1 MSDTIILH
9 MSDLH
14 FSSNEEKKREKDV
27 IMNFLVDALKDL
39 EEEWRPNVICVSG
52 DIVDRYDVAAYSI
65 AGEWFRKLAEILNIP
80 MDNFILTPGN
90 HDCSR
95 DIKKYPRL
103 DSNDD
108 GLVDEVLNCDIPAY
122 LSGRFE
128 AYEKFCE
135 DLKITPYTWQNG
147 DNYLVGYRVIN
158 DVIYL
163 GCNTEW
169 FAYSDETKLRLGKK
183 IVEEL
188 QQASD
193 ALGDFKKVAIMHHG
207 GEVGFHENEVQY
219 HNDICPA
226 LHYLWRICDMTLYG
240 HSHEQVGGEPNKMEN
255 HCFTIRAGAT
265 SINREYPNNINII
278 KIVENAI
285 ELKHISY
292 DQQRVEQLWKVS
304 DDFLTY
310 TWETVKD
317 DKDISGTVS
326 CDMDLLRQKERLY
339 AREILNG
346 KLRQVKTGAKLPE
359 TILRDVVIDS
369 DQKRH
374 EQERGKENSEKNRE
388 VRLLDVVLAERRVV
402 ICGELGAGK
411 STILSQA
418 VLEMLD
424 NNTTSLP
431 ILISAK
437 ELAEENDGKTG
448 SVLQQ
453 ICNFMQQQLLV
464 TVSSVG
470 EMLDCVD
477 QCYLFVDGLDE
488 VDKRQ
493 QEPLMRVLEQISLME
508 NRISIIL
515 STRSTETIE
524 YHRDNWTQCSLGR
537 LHQQEILR
545 ILENEAKTEEDGEG
559 ATTRAKQYF
568 KKINNNPMV
577 QLVATTPLAV
587 RLLYY
592 IMRKNIEIDEYTI
605 GDLLN
610 TLLEERI
617 SYWDAKN
624 TSEVT
629 GEEFERNFPTVD
641 AKKNYIG
648 YLAYCAEKEKIT
660 RKKLEL
666 MLEQGMQIQ
675 NDLGLVAGQTISKLQ
690 RNGMTTEVDGGIV
703 FTYRPLAQI
712 AMGIY
717 MADKIIKGELQANN
731 CSPELWR
738 EISFAA
744 GELRRADLV
753 GKYRGWLETY
763 IDNLKK
769 EAAGLIKAC
778 YICYEAKDTVL
789 ARKMIENFKEKDIR
803 PLWYYEPE
811 KNVSVSI
818 VAQVIAL
825 AGEYGVD
832 WFIDSYLTL
841 TYPVINAGSAFFR
854 ALLVV
859 LPPLIK
865 DALTSTQKDKLKKCI
880 EPLEYICPIAYSS
893 LPEILCFLMPDRY
906 PIERRL
912 QLIARISFYDEYQEW
927 AQKEYEALS
936 KEHKE
941 LCQKVLKN
949 EKTFGAAVLWMKVFD
964 DAPDINLTAR
974 IIEHGDEELIE
985 MCRHRLGEE
994 TYIRYLRWL
1003 VAESSYSIAAASA
1016 LQLCNYGQDKLP
1028 EVRVALVGGMTNAGK
1043 NNRYE
1048 KKIMELIAAD
1058 GGLNK
1063 QWIRILFAGEHHV
1076 YGASEGSW
1084 RIFLRFLLK
1093 AKEDFTQDFIG
1104 NLKYM
1109 GPFLLARCEETRL
1122 LLQRLLIMQE
1132 YKNALIAAMNSL
1144 DPEIRC
1150 AASKIG
1156 LIACQDLEGECL
1168 LAVVSEC
1175 AGEKTDNFEW
1185 QDYVAEKKYR
1195 EESIKKLSEKMP
1207 VMFPRMKVLADRII
1221 KNNMVQEIEEPV
1233 QMTKKEQIDKEIEG
1247 VAEYGVQYLRRYLNI
1262 LNHEV
1267 DYRDYLQMREKYK
1280 NKPNA
1285 EVLYC
1290 FHYENQHY
1298 VVDWYEFLW
1307 YLFIGRNTLF
1317 HEADV
1322 IMLEVIAYG
1331 KSNADAAKAIVDAVK
1346 RICEDER
1353 LEKERWIS
1361 NYHWLLL
1368 LRYTFEGIEDAT
1380 IKEAFIRKEEY
1391 MGEAGLALLAIYS
1404 GDLQELNIKKKK
1416 GKTLGAVTQNDCQNQ
1431 LLELA
1436 KESERISKQLD
1447 EAMQTFV
1454 QENGNINKEYIDQ
1467 LIELGENGALI
1478 AGALCF
1484 CYGEPVRAESGIV
1497 AHQTYFFRSKIDS
1510 EIFRKLLRLT
1520 RTVFESQLDEKS
1532 KLEEYKRYLEESE
1545 AHLEEVRLDKCF
1557 YISEYL
1563 YYMKDKITDDKI
1575 FKYLDIVMKEMHYS
1589 KYDIS
1594 IWDMLVEYMNSNEGI
1609 EQAEIAEVLEM
1620 GIHRIIGACEEDRSF
1635 WYNEAYGQIAI
1646 SCMYWKAKKE
1656 YSNLAQPIFERGI
1669 VQLIRAKYDKNL
1681 WDEENEPVKFQKIK
1695 KYLNMVPKP
1704 IMCQAIEGMK
1714 NSWLEEAI
1722 ILGGLI
1728 GILNKSN
1735 I

>member
-27 IMNFLVDALKDL
+27 IMNSLVDALKDL
-39 EEEWRPNVICVSG
+39 EEEWKPNIICVSG

-65 AGEWFRKLAEILNIP
+65 AGEWFRKLAEILNIS

-147 DNYLVGYRVIN
+147 DNYLVGYRVMN

-169 FAYSDETKLRLGKK
+169 FAYSDESKLRLGKM
-183 IVEEL
+183 IVAEL
-188 QQASD
+188 QRASD
-193 ALGDFKKVAIMHHG
+193 ELGDFKKVAIMHHG

-219 HNDICPA
+219 HNGVCPA

-304 DDFLTY
+304 DDFSTY
-310 TWETVKD
+310 TWENVKD
-317 DKDISGTVS
+317 DKNISGPMS

-339 AREILNG
+339 AREVLNG

-437 ELAEENDGKTG
+437 ELAEGNDGKTS

-453 ICNFMQQQLLV
+453 VCNFMQQQLLV

-477 QCYLFVDGLDE
+477 QCYLFVDGLDG

-568 KKINNNPMV
+568 NKINNNPMV

-624 TSEVT
+624 ISEVT

-666 MLEQGMQIQ
+666 MLEQGMHIK

-717 MADKIIKGELQANN
+717 MADEIIKGELQANN

-789 ARKMIENFKEKDIR
+789 AKKMIENFKEKDIR

-865 DALTSTQKDKLKKCI
+865 DALTSTQKEKLKKYI

-906 PIERRL
+906 PIEKRL

-964 DAPDINLTAR
+964 DAPDINLTAK

-1048 KKIMELIAAD
+1048 KKIMELIVAD

-1063 QWIRILFAGEHHV
+1063 QWIRILFAGEPHV

-1093 AKEDFTQDFIG
+1093 AKDDFTQDFIG

-1195 EESIKKLSEKMP
+1195 EESIKKLSGKMP
-1207 VMFPRMKVLADRII
+1207 VMFPRMKALADRII

-1247 VAEYGVQYLRRYLNI
+1247 VAEYGIQYLRRYLNI

-1267 DYRDYLQMREKYK
+1267 DYKDYLQMREKYK

-1298 VVDWYEFLW
+1298 VVDWYRFLW

-1322 IMLEVIAYG
+1322 IMLEVITYG
-1331 KSNADAAKAIVDAVK
+1331 KSNADAAKAIVNAVK
-1346 RICEDER
+1346 GICEDER

-1380 IKEAFIRKEEY
+1380 IKDAFIRKEEY
-1391 MGEAGLALLAIYS
+1391 IGEASLALLAIYS

-1416 GKTLGAVTQNDCQNQ
+1416 GKTVETVTLHDCQNQ

-1454 QENGNINKEYIDQ
+1454 QENSSINKEYIDQ
-1467 LIELGENGALI
+1467 LIGLGENGALV

-1484 CYGEPVRAESGIV
+1484 CYGESVRPESGIV
-1497 AHQTYFFRSKIDS
+1497 AHQIYFFKSKIDS

-1520 RTVFESQLDEKS
+1520 RTVFDAQLGEKS

-1545 AHLEEVRLDKCF
+1545 AHLDEVRLDKCF
-1557 YISEYL
+1557 YMSEYL

-1575 FKYLDIVMKEMHYS
+1575 LKYLDIVMKEMHYS
-1589 KYDIS
+1589 KYAIS
-1594 IWDMLVEYMNSNEGI
+1594 IWDMLAECMNSNEI
-1609 EQAEIAEVLEM
+1609 DQAKMAEVLEM

-1656 YSNLAQPIFERGI
+1656 YSNLAQPVFERGI

-1695 KYLNMVPKP
+1695 KYLNMVTKP

-1714 NSWLEEAI
+1714 NSWLEEAR
-1722 ILGGLI
+1722 ILGELI

>member
-1 MSDTIILH
+1 M
-9 MSDLH
+9 
-14 FSSNEEKKREKDV
+14 
-27 IMNFLVDALKDL
+27 
-39 EEEWRPNVICVSG
+39 
-52 DIVDRYDVAAYSI
+52 AAYPI
-65 AGEWFRKLAEILNIP
+65 AGEWFGKLAEILNIS
-80 MDNFILTPGN
+80 MNNFILTPGN

-95 DIKKYPRL
+95 DIKKYPKL

-108 GLVDEVLNCDIPAY
+108 RLIDEVLDCEIPAY

-135 DLKITPYTWQNG
+135 DLKIPPYTWKNG

-158 DVIYL
+158 DVVYL

-183 IVEEL
+183 IVAEL
-188 QQASD
+188 QRASNE
-193 ALGDFKKVAIMHHG
+193 LGDFKKVAIMHHG

-219 HNDICPA
+219 HHDICPA

-304 DDFLTY
+304 DDFSTY
-310 TWETVKD
+310 TWENVKD
-317 DKDISGTVS
+317 DKDISEPVS

-346 KLRQVKTGAKLPE
+346 KLRQVKTGANLPE

-374 EQERGKENSEKNRE
+374 EQERDKENSEKNRE

-568 KKINNNPMV
+568 NKINNNPMV

-666 MLEQGMQIQ
+666 MLEQGMHIQ
-675 NDLGLVAGQTISKLQ
+675 NDLGLVAEQTISKLQ

-717 MADKIIKGELQANN
+717 MADKIIKGELQVNS

-936 KEHKE
+936 KEHKK

-1122 LLQRLLIMQE
+1122 LLQCLLIMQE

-1267 DYRDYLQMREKYK
+1267 DYRDYLQMREKCK

-1285 EVLYC
+1285 EILYC

-1298 VVDWYEFLW
+1298 VVDWYRFLW
-1307 YLFIGRNTLF
+1307 YLFISHNTLF

-1380 IKEAFIRKEEY
+1380 IKDAFIRKEEY
-1391 MGEAGLALLAIYS
+1391 MGEASLSLLAIYS

-1497 AHQTYFFRSKIDS
+1497 AHQIYFFKSKIES
-1510 EIFRKLLRLT
+1510 KTFLKLLRLT
-1520 RTVFESQLDEKS
+1520 RTVFDAQLGEKS

-1545 AHLEEVRLDKCF
+1545 AHLDEVRLDKCF

-1575 FKYLDIVMKEMHYS
+1575 FKYLDIIMKEMHYS
-1589 KYDIS
+1589 KYAIS
-1594 IWDMLVEYMNSNEGI
+1594 IWDMLAECMNSNEI
-1609 EQAEIAEVLEM
+1609 DQAKMAEVLEM
-1620 GIHRIIGACEEDRSF
+1620 GIHRIIGACEEDRLF

-1656 YSNLAQPIFERGI
+1656 YSNLAQPVFERGI

-1714 NSWLEEAI
+1714 NSWLEEAR

>member
-27 IMNFLVDALKDL
+27 IMNSLVDALKDL

-219 HNDICPA
+219 HNNICPA

-240 HSHEQVGGEPNKMEN
+240 HSHEQVGGQPNKMEN
-255 HCFTIRAGAT
+255 HCFTIRAGAA

-292 DQQRVEQLWKVS
+292 DQQRIEQLWKVS
-304 DDFLTY
+304 DDFSTY
-310 TWETVKD
+310 TWENVKD
-317 DKDISGTVS
+317 DKNISRPMS

-346 KLRQVKTGAKLPE
+346 KLRQVKTGANLPE

-369 DQKRH
+369 DQKKH

-424 NNTTSLP
+424 TNTTSLP

-437 ELAEENDGKTG
+437 ELAEGNDGKTG

-568 KKINNNPMV
+568 NKINNNPMV

-666 MLEQGMQIQ
+666 MLKQGMHIQ
-675 NDLGLVAGQTISKLQ
+675 NDLGLVAEQTISKLQ

-717 MADKIIKGELQANN
+717 MADKIIKGELQVNS

-811 KNVSVSI
+811 RNVSVSI

-832 WFIDSYLTL
+832 WFIDSYLTF

-854 ALLVV
+854 ALLVI

-865 DALTSTQKDKLKKCI
+865 DILTNAQKEKLKKCI

-941 LCQKVLKN
+941 LCQKVIKN

-1003 VAESSYSIAAASA
+1003 VADSGYSIAAASA

-1028 EVRVALVGGMTNAGK
+1028 EVRVALVGGMISAAK

-1048 KKIMELIAAD
+1048 KKIMELILAD

-1063 QWIRILFAGEHHV
+1063 QWIRILFVGEHHV

-1093 AKEDFTQDFIG
+1093 AKDDFTQDFIG

-1207 VMFPRMKVLADRII
+1207 VMFPRMKALADRII

-1247 VAEYGVQYLRRYLNI
+1247 VAEYGIQYLRRYLNI

-1267 DYRDYLQMREKYK
+1267 DYKDYLQMREKYK

-1285 EVLYC
+1285 EILYC

-1298 VVDWYEFLW
+1298 AVDWYRFLW
-1307 YLFIGRNTLF
+1307 YLFIGHNTLF

-1322 IMLEVIAYG
+1322 IMLDVIAYG
-1331 KSNADAAKAIVDAVK
+1331 KSNADAAKTIVDAVK

-1380 IKEAFIRKEEY
+1380 IKEAFIRKGEY
-1391 MGEAGLALLAIYS
+1391 IGEASLALLAIYS

-1416 GKTLGAVTQNDCQNQ
+1416 GKTVETVTLHDCQNH

-1436 KESERISKQLD
+1436 KESERIPKQLD
-1447 EAMQTFV
+1447 KTMQDFV
-1454 QENGNINKEYIDQ
+1454 QENSSINKEYIDQ
-1467 LIELGENGALI
+1467 LIELGENGALV

-1484 CYGEPVRAESGIV
+1484 CYGESVRPESGIV
-1497 AHQTYFFRSKIDS
+1497 AHQIYFFKSKIES
-1510 EIFRKLLRLT
+1510 KTFLKLLRLT
-1520 RTVFESQLDEKS
+1520 RTVFDAQLGEKS

-1545 AHLEEVRLDKCF
+1545 AHLDEVRLDKCF

-1563 YYMKDKITDDKI
+1563 YYMKDKIADDKI
-1575 FKYLDIVMKEMHYS
+1575 FKYLDIIMKEMHYS
-1589 KYDIS
+1589 KYAIS
-1594 IWDMLVEYMNSNEGI
+1594 IWDMLAECMNSNEI
-1609 EQAEIAEVLEM
+1609 DQAKMVEVLEM

-1656 YSNLAQPIFERGI
+1656 YSNLAQPVFERGI
-1669 VQLIRAKYDKNL
+1669 VQLICAKYDKNL

-1704 IMCQAIEGMK
+1704 IICQAIEGMK
-1714 NSWLEEAI
+1714 NSWLEEAR
-1722 ILGGLI
+1722 ILGELI

>member
-1 MSDTIILH
+1 MPDTIILH

-27 IMNFLVDALKDL
+27 IMNSLVDALKNL
-39 EEEWRPNVICVSG
+39 EEEWRPNIICVSG
-52 DIVDRYDVAAYSI
+52 DIVDRYDVAAYPI
-65 AGEWFRKLAEILNIP
+65 AGEWFGKLAEILNIS
-80 MDNFILTPGN
+80 MNNFILTPGN

-95 DIKKYPRL
+95 DIKKYPKL

-108 GLVDEVLNCDIPAY
+108 RLIDEVLDCEIPAY

-135 DLKITPYTWQNG
+135 DLKIPPYTWKNG

-158 DVIYL
+158 DVVYL

-183 IVEEL
+183 IVAEL
-188 QQASD
+188 QRASNE
-193 ALGDFKKVAIMHHG
+193 LGDFKKVAIMHHG

-219 HNDICPA
+219 HHDICPA

-304 DDFLTY
+304 DDFSTY
-310 TWETVKD
+310 TWENVKD
-317 DKDISGTVS
+317 DKDISEPVS

-346 KLRQVKTGAKLPE
+346 KLRQVKTGANLPE

-374 EQERGKENSEKNRE
+374 EQERDKENSEKNRE

-568 KKINNNPMV
+568 NKINNNPMV

-666 MLEQGMQIQ
+666 MLEQGMHIQ
-675 NDLGLVAGQTISKLQ
+675 NDLGLVAEQTISKLQ

-717 MADKIIKGELQANN
+717 MADKIIKGELQVNS

-936 KEHKE
+936 KEHKK

-1122 LLQRLLIMQE
+1122 LLQCLLIMQE

-1195 EESIKKLSEKMP
+1195 EESIKK
-1207 VMFPRMKVLADRII
+1207 
-1221 KNNMVQEIEEPV
+1221 
-1233 QMTKKEQIDKEIEG
+1233 
-1247 VAEYGVQYLRRYLNI
+1247 
-1262 LNHEV
+1262 
-1267 DYRDYLQMREKYK
+1267 
-1280 NKPNA
+1280 
-1285 EVLYC
+1285 
-1290 FHYENQHY
+1290 
-1298 VVDWYEFLW
+1298 
-1307 YLFIGRNTLF
+1307 
-1317 HEADV
+1317 
-1322 IMLEVIAYG
+1322 
-1331 KSNADAAKAIVDAVK
+1331 
-1346 RICEDER
+1346 
-1353 LEKERWIS
+1353 
-1361 NYHWLLL
+1361 
-1368 LRYTFEGIEDAT
+1368 
-1380 IKEAFIRKEEY
+1380 
-1391 MGEAGLALLAIYS
+1391 
-1404 GDLQELNIKKKK
+1404 
-1416 GKTLGAVTQNDCQNQ
+1416 
-1431 LLELA
+1431 
-1436 KESERISKQLD
+1436 
-1447 EAMQTFV
+1447 
-1454 QENGNINKEYIDQ
+1454 
-1467 LIELGENGALI
+1467 
-1478 AGALCF
+1478 
-1484 CYGEPVRAESGIV
+1484 
-1497 AHQTYFFRSKIDS
+1497 
-1510 EIFRKLLRLT
+1510 
-1520 RTVFESQLDEKS
+1520 TV
-1532 KLEEYKRYLEESE
+1532 
-1545 AHLEEVRLDKCF
+1545 
-1557 YISEYL
+1557 
-1563 YYMKDKITDDKI
+1563 
-1575 FKYLDIVMKEMHYS
+1575 
-1589 KYDIS
+1589 
-1594 IWDMLVEYMNSNEGI
+1594 
-1609 EQAEIAEVLEM
+1609 
-1620 GIHRIIGACEEDRSF
+1620 
-1635 WYNEAYGQIAI
+1635 
-1646 SCMYWKAKKE
+1646 
-1656 YSNLAQPIFERGI
+1656 
-1669 VQLIRAKYDKNL
+1669 
-1681 WDEENEPVKFQKIK
+1681 
-1695 KYLNMVPKP
+1695 
-1704 IMCQAIEGMK
+1704 
-1714 NSWLEEAI
+1714 
-1722 ILGGLI
+1722 
-1728 GILNKSN
+1728 
-1735 I
+1735 

>member
-1 MSDTIILH
+1 MPDTIILH

-27 IMNFLVDALKDL
+27 IMNSLVDALKNL
-39 EEEWRPNVICVSG
+39 EEEWRPNIICVSG
-52 DIVDRYDVAAYSI
+52 DIVDRYDVAAYPI
-65 AGEWFRKLAEILNIP
+65 AGEWFGKLAEILNIS
-80 MDNFILTPGN
+80 MNNFILTPGN

-95 DIKKYPRL
+95 DIKKYPKL

-108 GLVDEVLNCDIPAY
+108 RLIDEVLDCEIPAY

-135 DLKITPYTWQNG
+135 DLKIPPYTWKNG

-158 DVIYL
+158 DVVYL

-183 IVEEL
+183 IVAEL
-188 QQASD
+188 QRASNE
-193 ALGDFKKVAIMHHG
+193 LGDFKKVAIMHHG

-219 HNDICPA
+219 HHDICPA

-304 DDFLTY
+304 DDFSTY
-310 TWETVKD
+310 TWENVKD
-317 DKDISGTVS
+317 DKDISEPVS

-346 KLRQVKTGAKLPE
+346 KLRQVKTGANLPE

-374 EQERGKENSEKNRE
+374 EQERDKENSEKNRE

-568 KKINNNPMV
+568 NKINNNPMV

-666 MLEQGMQIQ
+666 MLEQGMHIQ
-675 NDLGLVAGQTISKLQ
+675 NDLGLVAEQTISKLQ

-717 MADKIIKGELQANN
+717 MADKIIKGELQVNS

-832 WFIDSYLTL
+832 GFIDSYLTL

-936 KEHKE
+936 KEHKK

-1122 LLQRLLIMQE
+1122 LLQCLLIMQE

-1267 DYRDYLQMREKYK
+1267 DYRDYLQMREKCK

-1285 EVLYC
+1285 EILYC

-1298 VVDWYEFLW
+1298 VVDWYRFLW
-1307 YLFIGRNTLF
+1307 YLFISHNTLF

-1380 IKEAFIRKEEY
+1380 IKDAFIRKEEY
-1391 MGEAGLALLAIYS
+1391 MGEASLSLLAIYS

-1497 AHQTYFFRSKIDS
+1497 AHQIYFFKSKIES
-1510 EIFRKLLRLT
+1510 KTFLKLLRLT
-1520 RTVFESQLDEKS
+1520 RTVFDAQLGEKS

-1545 AHLEEVRLDKCF
+1545 AHLDEVRLDKCF

-1575 FKYLDIVMKEMHYS
+1575 FKYLDIIMKEMHYS
-1589 KYDIS
+1589 KYAIS
-1594 IWDMLVEYMNSNEGI
+1594 IWDMLAECMNSNEI
-1609 EQAEIAEVLEM
+1609 DQAKMAEVLEM

-1656 YSNLAQPIFERGI
+1656 YSNLAQPVFERGI

-1714 NSWLEEAI
+1714 NSWLEEAR

>member
-1 MSDTIILH
+1 MPDTIILH

-27 IMNFLVDALKDL
+27 IMNSLVDALKNL
-39 EEEWRPNVICVSG
+39 EEEWRPNIICVSG
-52 DIVDRYDVAAYSI
+52 DIVDRYDVAAYPI
-65 AGEWFRKLAEILNIP
+65 AGEWFGKLAEILNIS
-80 MDNFILTPGN
+80 MNNFILTPGN

-95 DIKKYPRL
+95 DIKKYPKL

-108 GLVDEVLNCDIPAY
+108 RLIDEVLDCEIPAY

-135 DLKITPYTWQNG
+135 DLKIPPYTWKNG

-158 DVIYL
+158 DVVYL

-183 IVEEL
+183 IVAEL
-188 QQASD
+188 QRASNE
-193 ALGDFKKVAIMHHG
+193 LGDFKKVAIMHHG

-219 HNDICPA
+219 HHDICPA

-304 DDFLTY
+304 DDFSTY
-310 TWETVKD
+310 TWENVKD
-317 DKDISGTVS
+317 DKDISEPVS

-346 KLRQVKTGAKLPE
+346 KLRQVKTGANLPE

-374 EQERGKENSEKNRE
+374 EQERDKENSEKNRE

-568 KKINNNPMV
+568 NKINNNPMV

-629 GEEFERNFPTVD
+629 GGEFERNFPTVD

-666 MLEQGMQIQ
+666 MLEQGMHIQ
-675 NDLGLVAGQTISKLQ
+675 NDLGLVAEQTISKLQ

-717 MADKIIKGELQANN
+717 MADKIIKGELQVNS

-936 KEHKE
+936 KEHKK

-1122 LLQRLLIMQE
+1122 LLQCLLIMQE

-1267 DYRDYLQMREKYK
+1267 DYRDYLQMREKCK

-1285 EVLYC
+1285 EILYC

-1298 VVDWYEFLW
+1298 VVDWYRFLW
-1307 YLFIGRNTLF
+1307 YLFISHNTLF

-1380 IKEAFIRKEEY
+1380 IKDAFIRKEEY
-1391 MGEAGLALLAIYS
+1391 MGEASLSLLAIYS

-1497 AHQTYFFRSKIDS
+1497 AHQIYFFKSKIES
-1510 EIFRKLLRLT
+1510 KTFLKLLRLT
-1520 RTVFESQLDEKS
+1520 RTVFDAQLGEKS

-1545 AHLEEVRLDKCF
+1545 AHLDEVRLDKCF

-1575 FKYLDIVMKEMHYS
+1575 FKYLDIIMKEMHYS
-1589 KYDIS
+1589 KYAIS
-1594 IWDMLVEYMNSNEGI
+1594 IWDMLAECMNSNEI
-1609 EQAEIAEVLEM
+1609 DQAKMAEVLEM
-1620 GIHRIIGACEEDRSF
+1620 GIHRIIGACEEDRLF
-1635 WYNEAYGQIAI
+1635 WY
-1646 SCMYWKAKKE
+1646 CK
-1656 YSNLAQPIFERGI
+1656 
-1669 VQLIRAKYDKNL
+1669 
-1681 WDEENEPVKFQKIK
+1681 
-1695 KYLNMVPKP
+1695 
-1704 IMCQAIEGMK
+1704 CQ
-1714 NSWLEEAI
+1714 
-1722 ILGGLI
+1722 
-1728 GILNKSN
+1728 
-1735 I
+1735 

>member
-1 MSDTIILH
+1 MPDTIILH

-27 IMNFLVDALKDL
+27 IMNSLVDALKNL
-39 EEEWRPNVICVSG
+39 EEEWRPNIICVSG
-52 DIVDRYDVAAYSI
+52 DIVDRYDVAAYPI
-65 AGEWFRKLAEILNIP
+65 AGEWFGKLAEILNIS
-80 MDNFILTPGN
+80 MNNFILTPGN

-95 DIKKYPRL
+95 DIKKYPKL

-108 GLVDEVLNCDIPAY
+108 RLIDEVLDCEIPAY

-135 DLKITPYTWQNG
+135 DLKIPPYTWKNG

-158 DVIYL
+158 DVVYL

-183 IVEEL
+183 IVAEL
-188 QQASD
+188 QRASNE
-193 ALGDFKKVAIMHHG
+193 LGDFKKVAIMHHG

-219 HNDICPA
+219 HHDICPA

-304 DDFLTY
+304 DDFSTY
-310 TWETVKD
+310 TWENVKD
-317 DKDISGTVS
+317 DKDISEPVS

-346 KLRQVKTGAKLPE
+346 KLRQVKTGANLPE

-374 EQERGKENSEKNRE
+374 EQERDKENSEKNRE

-568 KKINNNPMV
+568 NKINNNPMV

-666 MLEQGMQIQ
+666 MLEQGMHIQ
-675 NDLGLVAGQTISKLQ
+675 NDLGLVAEQTISKLQ

-717 MADKIIKGELQANN
+717 MADKIIKGELQVNS

-936 KEHKE
+936 KEHKK

-1122 LLQRLLIMQE
+1122 LLQCLLIMQE

-1267 DYRDYLQMREKYK
+1267 DYRDYLQMREKCK

-1285 EVLYC
+1285 EILYC

-1298 VVDWYEFLW
+1298 VVDWYRFLW
-1307 YLFIGRNTLF
+1307 YLFISHNTLF

-1380 IKEAFIRKEEY
+1380 IKDAFIRKEEY
-1391 MGEAGLALLAIYS
+1391 MGEASLSLLAIYS

-1497 AHQTYFFRSKIDS
+1497 AHQIYFFKSKIES
-1510 EIFRKLLRLT
+1510 KTFLKLLRLT
-1520 RTVFESQLDEKS
+1520 RTVFDAQLGEKS

-1545 AHLEEVRLDKCF
+1545 AHLDEVRLDKCF

-1575 FKYLDIVMKEMHYS
+1575 FKYLDIIMKEMHYS
-1589 KYDIS
+1589 KYAFS
-1594 IWDMLVEYMNSNEGI
+1594 IWDMLAECMNSNEI
-1609 EQAEIAEVLEM
+1609 DQAKMAEVLEM
-1620 GIHRIIGACEEDRSF
+1620 GIHRIIGACEEDRLF

-1656 YSNLAQPIFERGI
+1656 YSNLA
-1669 VQLIRAKYDKNL
+1669 
-1681 WDEENEPVKFQKIK
+1681 
-1695 KYLNMVPKP
+1695 
-1704 IMCQAIEGMK
+1704 
-1714 NSWLEEAI
+1714 
-1722 ILGGLI
+1722 
-1728 GILNKSN
+1728 
-1735 I
+1735 

>member
-1 MSDTIILH
+1 MPDTIILH

-27 IMNFLVDALKDL
+27 IMNSLVDALKNL
-39 EEEWRPNVICVSG
+39 EEEWRPNIICVSG
-52 DIVDRYDVAAYSI
+52 DIVDRYDVAAYPI
-65 AGEWFRKLAEILNIP
+65 AGEWFGKLAEILNIS
-80 MDNFILTPGN
+80 MNNFILTPGN

-95 DIKKYPRL
+95 DIKKYPKL

-108 GLVDEVLNCDIPAY
+108 RLIDEVLDCEIPAY

-135 DLKITPYTWQNG
+135 DLKIPPYTWKNG

-158 DVIYL
+158 DVVYL

-183 IVEEL
+183 IVAEL
-188 QQASD
+188 QRASNE
-193 ALGDFKKVAIMHHG
+193 LGDFKKVAIMHHG

-219 HNDICPA
+219 HHDICPA

-304 DDFLTY
+304 DDFSTY
-310 TWETVKD
+310 TWENVKD
-317 DKDISGTVS
+317 DKDISEPVS

-346 KLRQVKTGAKLPE
+346 KLRQVKTGANLPE

-374 EQERGKENSEKNRE
+374 EQERDKENSEKNRE

-568 KKINNNPMV
+568 NKINNNPMV

-666 MLEQGMQIQ
+666 MLEQGMHIQ
-675 NDLGLVAGQTISKLQ
+675 NDLGLVAEQTISKLQ

-717 MADKIIKGELQANN
+717 MADKIIKGELQVNS

-936 KEHKE
+936 KEHKK

-1122 LLQRLLIMQE
+1122 LLQCLLIMQE

-1267 DYRDYLQMREKYK
+1267 DYRDYLQMREKCK

-1285 EVLYC
+1285 EILYC

-1298 VVDWYEFLW
+1298 VVDWYRFLW
-1307 YLFIGRNTLF
+1307 YLFISHNTLF

-1346 RICEDER
+1346 
-1353 LEKERWIS
+1353 
-1361 NYHWLLL
+1361 
-1368 LRYTFEGIEDAT
+1368 
-1380 IKEAFIRKEEY
+1380 
-1391 MGEAGLALLAIYS
+1391 
-1404 GDLQELNIKKKK
+1404 
-1416 GKTLGAVTQNDCQNQ
+1416 
-1431 LLELA
+1431 
-1436 KESERISKQLD
+1436 
-1447 EAMQTFV
+1447 
-1454 QENGNINKEYIDQ
+1454 
-1467 LIELGENGALI
+1467 
-1478 AGALCF
+1478 
-1484 CYGEPVRAESGIV
+1484 
-1497 AHQTYFFRSKIDS
+1497 
-1510 EIFRKLLRLT
+1510 
-1520 RTVFESQLDEKS
+1520 
-1532 KLEEYKRYLEESE
+1532 
-1545 AHLEEVRLDKCF
+1545 
-1557 YISEYL
+1557 
-1563 YYMKDKITDDKI
+1563 
-1575 FKYLDIVMKEMHYS
+1575 
-1589 KYDIS
+1589 
-1594 IWDMLVEYMNSNEGI
+1594 
-1609 EQAEIAEVLEM
+1609 
-1620 GIHRIIGACEEDRSF
+1620 
-1635 WYNEAYGQIAI
+1635 
-1646 SCMYWKAKKE
+1646 
-1656 YSNLAQPIFERGI
+1656 
-1669 VQLIRAKYDKNL
+1669 
-1681 WDEENEPVKFQKIK
+1681 
-1695 KYLNMVPKP
+1695 
-1704 IMCQAIEGMK
+1704 
-1714 NSWLEEAI
+1714 
-1722 ILGGLI
+1722 
-1728 GILNKSN
+1728 
-1735 I
+1735 

>member
-1 MSDTIILH
+1 MPDTIILH

-27 IMNFLVDALKDL
+27 IMNSLVDALKNL
-39 EEEWRPNVICVSG
+39 EEEWRPNIICVSG
-52 DIVDRYDVAAYSI
+52 DIVDRYDVAAYPI
-65 AGEWFRKLAEILNIP
+65 AGEWFGKLAEILNIS
-80 MDNFILTPGN
+80 MNNFILTPGN

-95 DIKKYPRL
+95 DIKKYPKL

-108 GLVDEVLNCDIPAY
+108 RLIDEVLDCEIPAY

-135 DLKITPYTWQNG
+135 DLKIPPYTWKNG

-158 DVIYL
+158 DVVYL

-183 IVEEL
+183 IVAEL
-188 QQASD
+188 QRASNE
-193 ALGDFKKVAIMHHG
+193 LGDFKKVAIMHHG

-219 HNDICPA
+219 HHDICPA

-240 HSHEQVGGEPNKMEN
+240 HSHEQVGGEPNKMGN

-304 DDFLTY
+304 DDFSTY
-310 TWETVKD
+310 TWENVKD
-317 DKDISGTVS
+317 DKDISEPVS

-346 KLRQVKTGAKLPE
+346 KLRQVKTGANLPE

-374 EQERGKENSEKNRE
+374 EQERDKENSEKNRE

-568 KKINNNPMV
+568 NKINNNPMV

-666 MLEQGMQIQ
+666 MLEQGMHIQ
-675 NDLGLVAGQTISKLQ
+675 NDLGLVAEQTISKLQ

-717 MADKIIKGELQANN
+717 MADKIIKGELQVNS

-936 KEHKE
+936 KEHKK

-1122 LLQRLLIMQE
+1122 LLQCLLIMQE

-1267 DYRDYLQMREKYK
+1267 DYRDYLQMREKCK

-1285 EVLYC
+1285 EILYC

-1298 VVDWYEFLW
+1298 VVDWYRFLW
-1307 YLFIGRNTLF
+1307 YLFISHNTLF

-1380 IKEAFIRKEEY
+1380 IKDAFIRKEEY
-1391 MGEAGLALLAIYS
+1391 MGEASLSLLAIYS

-1497 AHQTYFFRSKIDS
+1497 AHQIYFFKSKIES
-1510 EIFRKLLRLT
+1510 KTFLKLLRLT
-1520 RTVFESQLDEKS
+1520 RTVFDAQLGEKS

-1545 AHLEEVRLDKCF
+1545 AHLDEVRLDKCF

-1575 FKYLDIVMKEMHYS
+1575 FKYLDIIMKEMHYS
-1589 KYDIS
+1589 KYAIS
-1594 IWDMLVEYMNSNEGI
+1594 IWDMLAECMNSNEI
-1609 EQAEIAEVLEM
+1609 DQAKMAEVLEM
-1620 GIHRIIGACEEDRSF
+1620 GIHRIIGACEEDRLF

-1656 YSNLAQPIFERGI
+1656 YSNLAQPVFERGI

-1714 NSWLEEAI
+1714 NSWLEEAR

>member
-1 MSDTIILH
+1 MPDTIILH

-27 IMNFLVDALKDL
+27 IMNSLVDALKNL
-39 EEEWRPNVICVSG
+39 EEEWRPNIICVSG
-52 DIVDRYDVAAYSI
+52 DIVDRYDVAAYPI
-65 AGEWFRKLAEILNIP
+65 AGEWFGKLAEILNIS
-80 MDNFILTPGN
+80 MNNFILTPGN

-95 DIKKYPRL
+95 DIKKYPKL

-108 GLVDEVLNCDIPAY
+108 RLIDEVLDCEIPAY

-135 DLKITPYTWQNG
+135 DLKIPPYTWKNG

-158 DVIYL
+158 DVVYL

-183 IVEEL
+183 IVAEL
-188 QQASD
+188 QRASNE
-193 ALGDFKKVAIMHHG
+193 LGDFKKVAIMHHG

-219 HNDICPA
+219 HHDICPA

-304 DDFLTY
+304 DDFSTY
-310 TWETVKD
+310 TWENVKD
-317 DKDISGTVS
+317 DKDISEPVS

-339 AREILNG
+339 AWEILNG
-346 KLRQVKTGAKLPE
+346 KLRQVKTGANLPE

-374 EQERGKENSEKNRE
+374 EQERDKENSEKNRE

-568 KKINNNPMV
+568 NKINNNPMV

-666 MLEQGMQIQ
+666 MLEQGMHIQ
-675 NDLGLVAGQTISKLQ
+675 NDLGLVAEQTISKLQ

-717 MADKIIKGELQANN
+717 MADKIIKGELQVNS

-936 KEHKE
+936 KEHKK

-1122 LLQRLLIMQE
+1122 LLQCLLIMQE

-1267 DYRDYLQMREKYK
+1267 DYRDYLQMREKCK

-1285 EVLYC
+1285 EILYC

-1298 VVDWYEFLW
+1298 VVDWYRFLW
-1307 YLFIGRNTLF
+1307 YLFISHNTLF

-1380 IKEAFIRKEEY
+1380 IKDAFIRKEEY
-1391 MGEAGLALLAIYS
+1391 MGEASLSLLAIYS

-1497 AHQTYFFRSKIDS
+1497 AHQIYFFKSKIES
-1510 EIFRKLLRLT
+1510 KTFLKLLRLT
-1520 RTVFESQLDEKS
+1520 RTVFDAQLGEKS

-1545 AHLEEVRLDKCF
+1545 AHLDEVRLDKCF

-1575 FKYLDIVMKEMHYS
+1575 FKYLDIIMKEMHYS
-1589 KYDIS
+1589 KYAIS
-1594 IWDMLVEYMNSNEGI
+1594 IWDMLAECMNSNEI
-1609 EQAEIAEVLEM
+1609 DQAKMAEVLEM
-1620 GIHRIIGACEEDRSF
+1620 GIHRIIGACEEDRLF

-1656 YSNLAQPIFERGI
+1656 YSNLAQPVFERGI

-1714 NSWLEEAI
+1714 NSWLEEAR

>member
-1 MSDTIILH
+1 MPDTIILH

-27 IMNFLVDALKDL
+27 IMNSLVDALKNL
-39 EEEWRPNVICVSG
+39 EEEWRPNIICVSG
-52 DIVDRYDVAAYSI
+52 DIVDRYDVAAYPI
-65 AGEWFRKLAEILNIP
+65 AGEWFGKLAEILNIS
-80 MDNFILTPGN
+80 MNNFILTPGN

-95 DIKKYPRL
+95 DIKKYPKL

-108 GLVDEVLNCDIPAY
+108 RLIDEVLDCEIPAY

-135 DLKITPYTWQNG
+135 DLKIPPYTWKNG

-158 DVIYL
+158 DVVYL

-183 IVEEL
+183 IVAEL
-188 QQASD
+188 QRASNE
-193 ALGDFKKVAIMHHG
+193 LGDFKKVAIMHHG

-219 HNDICPA
+219 HHDICPA

-304 DDFLTY
+304 DDFSTY
-310 TWETVKD
+310 TWENVKD
-317 DKDISGTVS
+317 DKDISEPVS

-346 KLRQVKTGAKLPE
+346 KLRQVKTGANLPE

-374 EQERGKENSEKNRE
+374 EQERDKENSEKNRE

-568 KKINNNPMV
+568 NKINNNPMV

-666 MLEQGMQIQ
+666 MLEQGMHIQ
-675 NDLGLVAGQTISKLQ
+675 NDLGLVAEQTISKLQ

-717 MADKIIKGELQANN
+717 MADKIIKGELQVNS

-936 KEHKE
+936 KEHKK

-1109 GPFLLARCEETRL
+1109 GPFLLARCE
-1122 LLQRLLIMQE
+1122 
-1132 YKNALIAAMNSL
+1132 
-1144 DPEIRC
+1144 
-1150 AASKIG
+1150 
-1156 LIACQDLEGECL
+1156 
-1168 LAVVSEC
+1168 
-1175 AGEKTDNFEW
+1175 
-1185 QDYVAEKKYR
+1185 
-1195 EESIKKLSEKMP
+1195 
-1207 VMFPRMKVLADRII
+1207 
-1221 KNNMVQEIEEPV
+1221 
-1233 QMTKKEQIDKEIEG
+1233 
-1247 VAEYGVQYLRRYLNI
+1247 
-1262 LNHEV
+1262 
-1267 DYRDYLQMREKYK
+1267 
-1280 NKPNA
+1280 
-1285 EVLYC
+1285 
-1290 FHYENQHY
+1290 
-1298 VVDWYEFLW
+1298 
-1307 YLFIGRNTLF
+1307 
-1317 HEADV
+1317 
-1322 IMLEVIAYG
+1322 
-1331 KSNADAAKAIVDAVK
+1331 
-1346 RICEDER
+1346 
-1353 LEKERWIS
+1353 
-1361 NYHWLLL
+1361 
-1368 LRYTFEGIEDAT
+1368 
-1380 IKEAFIRKEEY
+1380 
-1391 MGEAGLALLAIYS
+1391 
-1404 GDLQELNIKKKK
+1404 
-1416 GKTLGAVTQNDCQNQ
+1416 
-1431 LLELA
+1431 
-1436 KESERISKQLD
+1436 
-1447 EAMQTFV
+1447 
-1454 QENGNINKEYIDQ
+1454 
-1467 LIELGENGALI
+1467 
-1478 AGALCF
+1478 
-1484 CYGEPVRAESGIV
+1484 
-1497 AHQTYFFRSKIDS
+1497 
-1510 EIFRKLLRLT
+1510 
-1520 RTVFESQLDEKS
+1520 
-1532 KLEEYKRYLEESE
+1532 
-1545 AHLEEVRLDKCF
+1545 
-1557 YISEYL
+1557 
-1563 YYMKDKITDDKI
+1563 
-1575 FKYLDIVMKEMHYS
+1575 
-1589 KYDIS
+1589 
-1594 IWDMLVEYMNSNEGI
+1594 
-1609 EQAEIAEVLEM
+1609 
-1620 GIHRIIGACEEDRSF
+1620 
-1635 WYNEAYGQIAI
+1635 
-1646 SCMYWKAKKE
+1646 
-1656 YSNLAQPIFERGI
+1656 
-1669 VQLIRAKYDKNL
+1669 
-1681 WDEENEPVKFQKIK
+1681 
-1695 KYLNMVPKP
+1695 
-1704 IMCQAIEGMK
+1704 
-1714 NSWLEEAI
+1714 
-1722 ILGGLI
+1722 
-1728 GILNKSN
+1728 
-1735 I
+1735 

>member
-346 KLRQVKTGAKLPE
+346 KLRQVKTGANLPE

-374 EQERGKENSEKNRE
+374 EQERDKENSEKNRE

-568 KKINNNPMV
+568 NKINNNPMV

-666 MLEQGMQIQ
+666 MLEQGMHIQ
-675 NDLGLVAGQTISKLQ
+675 NDLGLVAEQTISKLQ

-717 MADKIIKGELQANN
+717 MADKIIKGELQVNS

-841 TYPVINAGSAFFR
+841 TYP
-854 ALLVV
+854 
-859 LPPLIK
+859 
-865 DALTSTQKDKLKKCI
+865 
-880 EPLEYICPIAYSS
+880 
-893 LPEILCFLMPDRY
+893 
-906 PIERRL
+906 
-912 QLIARISFYDEYQEW
+912 
-927 AQKEYEALS
+927 
-936 KEHKE
+936 
-941 LCQKVLKN
+941 
-949 EKTFGAAVLWMKVFD
+949 
-964 DAPDINLTAR
+964 
-974 IIEHGDEELIE
+974 
-985 MCRHRLGEE
+985 
-994 TYIRYLRWL
+994 
-1003 VAESSYSIAAASA
+1003 
-1016 LQLCNYGQDKLP
+1016 
-1028 EVRVALVGGMTNAGK
+1028 
-1043 NNRYE
+1043 
-1048 KKIMELIAAD
+1048 
-1058 GGLNK
+1058 
-1063 QWIRILFAGEHHV
+1063 
-1076 YGASEGSW
+1076 
-1084 RIFLRFLLK
+1084 
-1093 AKEDFTQDFIG
+1093 
-1104 NLKYM
+1104 
-1109 GPFLLARCEETRL
+1109 
-1122 LLQRLLIMQE
+1122 
-1132 YKNALIAAMNSL
+1132 
-1144 DPEIRC
+1144 
-1150 AASKIG
+1150 
-1156 LIACQDLEGECL
+1156 CL
-1168 LAVVSEC
+1168 LYTSP
-1175 AGEKTDNFEW
+1175 
-1185 QDYVAEKKYR
+1185 
-1195 EESIKKLSEKMP
+1195 S
-1207 VMFPRMKVLADRII
+1207 PR
-1221 KNNMVQEIEEPV
+1221 
-1233 QMTKKEQIDKEIEG
+1233 
-1247 VAEYGVQYLRRYLNI
+1247 
-1262 LNHEV
+1262 
-1267 DYRDYLQMREKYK
+1267 
-1280 NKPNA
+1280 
-1285 EVLYC
+1285 
-1290 FHYENQHY
+1290 
-1298 VVDWYEFLW
+1298 
-1307 YLFIGRNTLF
+1307 
-1317 HEADV
+1317 
-1322 IMLEVIAYG
+1322 
-1331 KSNADAAKAIVDAVK
+1331 
-1346 RICEDER
+1346 
-1353 LEKERWIS
+1353 
-1361 NYHWLLL
+1361 
-1368 LRYTFEGIEDAT
+1368 
-1380 IKEAFIRKEEY
+1380 
-1391 MGEAGLALLAIYS
+1391 
-1404 GDLQELNIKKKK
+1404 
-1416 GKTLGAVTQNDCQNQ
+1416 
-1431 LLELA
+1431 
-1436 KESERISKQLD
+1436 
-1447 EAMQTFV
+1447 
-1454 QENGNINKEYIDQ
+1454 
-1467 LIELGENGALI
+1467 
-1478 AGALCF
+1478 
-1484 CYGEPVRAESGIV
+1484 
-1497 AHQTYFFRSKIDS
+1497 DS
-1510 EIFRKLLRLT
+1510 
-1520 RTVFESQLDEKS
+1520 
-1532 KLEEYKRYLEESE
+1532 
-1545 AHLEEVRLDKCF
+1545 
-1557 YISEYL
+1557 
-1563 YYMKDKITDDKI
+1563 
-1575 FKYLDIVMKEMHYS
+1575 
-1589 KYDIS
+1589 
-1594 IWDMLVEYMNSNEGI
+1594 
-1609 EQAEIAEVLEM
+1609 
-1620 GIHRIIGACEEDRSF
+1620 
-1635 WYNEAYGQIAI
+1635 
-1646 SCMYWKAKKE
+1646 
-1656 YSNLAQPIFERGI
+1656 
-1669 VQLIRAKYDKNL
+1669 
-1681 WDEENEPVKFQKIK
+1681 
-1695 KYLNMVPKP
+1695 
-1704 IMCQAIEGMK
+1704 
-1714 NSWLEEAI
+1714 
-1722 ILGGLI
+1722 
-1728 GILNKSN
+1728 
-1735 I
+1735 

>member
-1 MSDTIILH
+1 MPDTIILH

-27 IMNFLVDALKDL
+27 IMNSLVDALKNL
-39 EEEWRPNVICVSG
+39 EEEWRPNIICVSG
-52 DIVDRYDVAAYSI
+52 DIVDRYDVAAYPI
-65 AGEWFRKLAEILNIP
+65 AGEWFGKLAEILNIS
-80 MDNFILTPGN
+80 MNNFILTPGN

-95 DIKKYPRL
+95 DIKKYPKL

-108 GLVDEVLNCDIPAY
+108 RLIDEVLDCEIPAY

-135 DLKITPYTWQNG
+135 DLKIPPYTWKNG

-158 DVIYL
+158 DVVYL

-183 IVEEL
+183 IVAEL
-188 QQASD
+188 QRASNE
-193 ALGDFKKVAIMHHG
+193 LGDFKKVAIMHHG

-219 HNDICPA
+219 HHDICPA

-304 DDFLTY
+304 DDFSTY
-310 TWETVKD
+310 TWENVKD
-317 DKDISGTVS
+317 DKDISEPVS

-346 KLRQVKTGAKLPE
+346 KLRQVKTGANLPE

-374 EQERGKENSEKNRE
+374 EQERDKENSEKNRE

-568 KKINNNPMV
+568 NKINNNPMV

-666 MLEQGMQIQ
+666 MLEQGMHIQ
-675 NDLGLVAGQTISKLQ
+675 NDLGLVAEQTISKLQ

-717 MADKIIKGELQANN
+717 MADKIIKGELQVNS

-936 KEHKE
+936 KEHKK

-1122 LLQRLLIMQE
+1122 LLQCLLIMQE

-1267 DYRDYLQMREKYK
+1267 DYRDYLQMREKCK

-1285 EVLYC
+1285 EILYC

-1298 VVDWYEFLW
+1298 VVDWYRFLW
-1307 YLFIGRNTLF
+1307 YLFISHNTLF

-1380 IKEAFIRKEEY
+1380 IKDAFIRKEEY
-1391 MGEAGLALLAIYS
+1391 MGEASLSLLAIYS

-1497 AHQTYFFRSKIDS
+1497 AHQIYFFKSKIES
-1510 EIFRKLLRLT
+1510 KTFLKLLRLT
-1520 RTVFESQLDEKS
+1520 RTVFDAQLGEKS

-1545 AHLEEVRLDKCF
+1545 AHLDEVRLDKCF

-1575 FKYLDIVMKEMHYS
+1575 FKYLDIIMKEMDYS
-1589 KYDIS
+1589 KYAIS
-1594 IWDMLVEYMNSNEGI
+1594 IWDMLAECMNSNEI
-1609 EQAEIAEVLEM
+1609 DQAKMAEVLEM
-1620 GIHRIIGACEEDRSF
+1620 GIHRIIGACEEDRLF

-1656 YSNLAQPIFERGI
+1656 YSNLAQPVFERGI

-1714 NSWLEEAI
+1714 NSWLEEAR

>member
-1532 KLEEYKRYLEESE
+1532 KLEEY
-1545 AHLEEVRLDKCF
+1545 
-1557 YISEYL
+1557 
-1563 YYMKDKITDDKI
+1563 
-1575 FKYLDIVMKEMHYS
+1575 
-1589 KYDIS
+1589 
-1594 IWDMLVEYMNSNEGI
+1594 MNSNEGI

-1714 NSWLEEAI
+1714 NSWLEEAR

>member
-1 MSDTIILH
+1 MPDTIILH

-27 IMNFLVDALKDL
+27 IMNSLVDALKNL
-39 EEEWRPNVICVSG
+39 EEEWRPNIICVSG
-52 DIVDRYDVAAYSI
+52 DIVDRYDVAAYPI
-65 AGEWFRKLAEILNIP
+65 AGEWFGKLAEILNIS
-80 MDNFILTPGN
+80 MNNFILTPGN

-95 DIKKYPRL
+95 DIKKYPKL

-108 GLVDEVLNCDIPAY
+108 RLIDEVLDCEIPAY

-135 DLKITPYTWQNG
+135 DLKIPPYTWKNG

-158 DVIYL
+158 DVVYL

-183 IVEEL
+183 IVAEL
-188 QQASD
+188 QRASNE
-193 ALGDFKKVAIMHHG
+193 LGDFKKVAIMHHG

-219 HNDICPA
+219 HHDICPA

-304 DDFLTY
+304 DDFSTY
-310 TWETVKD
+310 TWENVKD
-317 DKDISGTVS
+317 DKDISEPVS

-346 KLRQVKTGAKLPE
+346 KLRQVKTGANLPE

-374 EQERGKENSEKNRE
+374 EQERDKENSEKNRE

-568 KKINNNPMV
+568 NKINNNPMV

-666 MLEQGMQIQ
+666 MLEQGMHIQ
-675 NDLGLVAGQTISKLQ
+675 NDLGLVAEQTISKLQ

-717 MADKIIKGELQANN
+717 MADKIIKGELQVNS

-936 KEHKE
+936 KEHKK

-1093 AKEDFTQDFIG
+1093 AKEDFTQDF
-1104 NLKYM
+1104 
-1109 GPFLLARCEETRL
+1109 R
-1122 LLQRLLIMQE
+1122 
-1132 YKNALIAAMNSL
+1132 
-1144 DPEIRC
+1144 
-1150 AASKIG
+1150 
-1156 LIACQDLEGECL
+1156 
-1168 LAVVSEC
+1168 
-1175 AGEKTDNFEW
+1175 
-1185 QDYVAEKKYR
+1185 
-1195 EESIKKLSEKMP
+1195 
-1207 VMFPRMKVLADRII
+1207 
-1221 KNNMVQEIEEPV
+1221 
-1233 QMTKKEQIDKEIEG
+1233 
-1247 VAEYGVQYLRRYLNI
+1247 
-1262 LNHEV
+1262 
-1267 DYRDYLQMREKYK
+1267 
-1280 NKPNA
+1280 
-1285 EVLYC
+1285 
-1290 FHYENQHY
+1290 
-1298 VVDWYEFLW
+1298 
-1307 YLFIGRNTLF
+1307 
-1317 HEADV
+1317 
-1322 IMLEVIAYG
+1322 
-1331 KSNADAAKAIVDAVK
+1331 
-1346 RICEDER
+1346 
-1353 LEKERWIS
+1353 
-1361 NYHWLLL
+1361 
-1368 LRYTFEGIEDAT
+1368 
-1380 IKEAFIRKEEY
+1380 
-1391 MGEAGLALLAIYS
+1391 
-1404 GDLQELNIKKKK
+1404 
-1416 GKTLGAVTQNDCQNQ
+1416 
-1431 LLELA
+1431 
-1436 KESERISKQLD
+1436 
-1447 EAMQTFV
+1447 
-1454 QENGNINKEYIDQ
+1454 
-1467 LIELGENGALI
+1467 
-1478 AGALCF
+1478 
-1484 CYGEPVRAESGIV
+1484 
-1497 AHQTYFFRSKIDS
+1497 
-1510 EIFRKLLRLT
+1510 
-1520 RTVFESQLDEKS
+1520 
-1532 KLEEYKRYLEESE
+1532 
-1545 AHLEEVRLDKCF
+1545 
-1557 YISEYL
+1557 
-1563 YYMKDKITDDKI
+1563 
-1575 FKYLDIVMKEMHYS
+1575 
-1589 KYDIS
+1589 
-1594 IWDMLVEYMNSNEGI
+1594 
-1609 EQAEIAEVLEM
+1609 
-1620 GIHRIIGACEEDRSF
+1620 
-1635 WYNEAYGQIAI
+1635 
-1646 SCMYWKAKKE
+1646 
-1656 YSNLAQPIFERGI
+1656 
-1669 VQLIRAKYDKNL
+1669 
-1681 WDEENEPVKFQKIK
+1681 
-1695 KYLNMVPKP
+1695 
-1704 IMCQAIEGMK
+1704 
-1714 NSWLEEAI
+1714 
-1722 ILGGLI
+1722 
-1728 GILNKSN
+1728 
-1735 I
+1735 

>member
-1 MSDTIILH
+1 MPDTIILH

-27 IMNFLVDALKDL
+27 IMNSLVDALKNL
-39 EEEWRPNVICVSG
+39 EEEWRPNIICVSG
-52 DIVDRYDVAAYSI
+52 DIVDRYDVAAYPI
-65 AGEWFRKLAEILNIP
+65 AGEWFGKLAEILNIS
-80 MDNFILTPGN
+80 MNNFILTPGN

-95 DIKKYPRL
+95 DIKKYPKL

-108 GLVDEVLNCDIPAY
+108 RLIDEVLDCEIPAY

-135 DLKITPYTWQNG
+135 DLKIPPYTWKNG

-158 DVIYL
+158 DVVYL

-183 IVEEL
+183 IVAEL
-188 QQASD
+188 QRASNE
-193 ALGDFKKVAIMHHG
+193 LGDFKKVAIMHHG

-219 HNDICPA
+219 HHDICPA

-304 DDFLTY
+304 DDFSTY
-310 TWETVKD
+310 TWENVKD
-317 DKDISGTVS
+317 DKDISEPVS

-346 KLRQVKTGAKLPE
+346 KLRQVKTGANLPE

-374 EQERGKENSEKNRE
+374 EQERDKENSEKNRE

-568 KKINNNPMV
+568 NKINNNPMV

-666 MLEQGMQIQ
+666 MLEQGMHIQ
-675 NDLGLVAGQTISKLQ
+675 NDLGLVAEQTISKLQ

-717 MADKIIKGELQANN
+717 MADKIIKGELQVNS

-936 KEHKE
+936 KEHKK

-1122 LLQRLLIMQE
+1122 LLQCLLIMQE

-1267 DYRDYLQMREKYK
+1267 DYRDYLQMRE
-1280 NKPNA
+1280 N
-1285 EVLYC
+1285 V
-1290 FHYENQHY
+1290 
-1298 VVDWYEFLW
+1298 
-1307 YLFIGRNTLF
+1307 
-1317 HEADV
+1317 
-1322 IMLEVIAYG
+1322 
-1331 KSNADAAKAIVDAVK
+1331 
-1346 RICEDER
+1346 RINR
-1353 LEKERWIS
+1353 MQRSYI
-1361 NYHWLLL
+1361 
-1368 LRYTFEGIEDAT
+1368 
-1380 IKEAFIRKEEY
+1380 AFITKISI
-1391 MGEAGLALLAIYS
+1391 MWWIGIDSCGTCSLAIIHFFMK
-1404 GDLQELNIKKKK
+1404 QM
-1416 GKTLGAVTQNDCQNQ
+1416 
-1431 LLELA
+1431 LL
-1436 KESERISKQLD
+1436 
-1447 EAMQTFV
+1447 
-1454 QENGNINKEYIDQ
+1454 
-1467 LIELGENGALI
+1467 
-1478 AGALCF
+1478 C
-1484 CYGEPVRAESGIV
+1484 
-1497 AHQTYFFRSKIDS
+1497 
-1510 EIFRKLLRLT
+1510 
-1520 RTVFESQLDEKS
+1520 
-1532 KLEEYKRYLEESE
+1532 
-1545 AHLEEVRLDKCF
+1545 
-1557 YISEYL
+1557 
-1563 YYMKDKITDDKI
+1563 
-1575 FKYLDIVMKEMHYS
+1575 
-1589 KYDIS
+1589 
-1594 IWDMLVEYMNSNEGI
+1594 
-1609 EQAEIAEVLEM
+1609 
-1620 GIHRIIGACEEDRSF
+1620 
-1635 WYNEAYGQIAI
+1635 
-1646 SCMYWKAKKE
+1646 WK
-1656 YSNLAQPIFERGI
+1656 
-1669 VQLIRAKYDKNL
+1669 
-1681 WDEENEPVKFQKIK
+1681 
-1695 KYLNMVPKP
+1695 
-1704 IMCQAIEGMK
+1704 
-1714 NSWLEEAI
+1714 
-1722 ILGGLI
+1722 
-1728 GILNKSN
+1728 
-1735 I
+1735 

>member
-1 MSDTIILH
+1 MPDTIILH

-27 IMNFLVDALKDL
+27 IMNSLVDALKNL
-39 EEEWRPNVICVSG
+39 EEEWRPNIICVSG
-52 DIVDRYDVAAYSI
+52 DIVDRYDVAAYPI
-65 AGEWFRKLAEILNIP
+65 AGEWFGKLAEILNIS
-80 MDNFILTPGN
+80 MNNFILTPGN

-95 DIKKYPRL
+95 DIKKYPKL

-108 GLVDEVLNCDIPAY
+108 RLIDEVLDCEIPAY

-135 DLKITPYTWQNG
+135 DLKIPPYTWKNG

-158 DVIYL
+158 DVVYL

-183 IVEEL
+183 IVAEL
-188 QQASD
+188 QRASNE
-193 ALGDFKKVAIMHHG
+193 LGDFKKVAIMHHG

-219 HNDICPA
+219 HHDICPA

-304 DDFLTY
+304 DDFSTY
-310 TWETVKD
+310 TWENVKD
-317 DKDISGTVS
+317 DKDISEPVS

-346 KLRQVKTGAKLPE
+346 KLRQVKTGANLPE

-374 EQERGKENSEKNRE
+374 EQERDKENSEKNRE

-568 KKINNNPMV
+568 NKINNNPMV

-666 MLEQGMQIQ
+666 MLEQGMHIQ
-675 NDLGLVAGQTISKLQ
+675 NDLGLVAEQTISKLQ

-717 MADKIIKGELQANN
+717 MADKIIKGELQVNS

-936 KEHKE
+936 KEHKK

-1122 LLQRLLIMQE
+1122 LLQCLLIMQE

-1207 VMFPRMKVLADRII
+1207 VMFSRMKVLADRII

-1267 DYRDYLQMREKYK
+1267 DYRDYLQMREKCK

-1285 EVLYC
+1285 EILYC

-1298 VVDWYEFLW
+1298 VVDWYRFLW
-1307 YLFIGRNTLF
+1307 YLFISHNTLF

-1380 IKEAFIRKEEY
+1380 IKDAFIRKEEY
-1391 MGEAGLALLAIYS
+1391 MGEASLSLLAIYS

-1497 AHQTYFFRSKIDS
+1497 AHQIYFFKSKIES
-1510 EIFRKLLRLT
+1510 KTFLKLLRLT
-1520 RTVFESQLDEKS
+1520 RTVFDAQLGEKS

-1545 AHLEEVRLDKCF
+1545 AHLDEVRLDKCF

-1575 FKYLDIVMKEMHYS
+1575 FKYLDIIMKEMHYS
-1589 KYDIS
+1589 KYAIS
-1594 IWDMLVEYMNSNEGI
+1594 IWDMLAECMNSNEI
-1609 EQAEIAEVLEM
+1609 DQAKMAEVLEM
-1620 GIHRIIGACEEDRSF
+1620 GIHRIIGACEEDRLF

-1656 YSNLAQPIFERGI
+1656 YSNLAQPVFERGI

-1714 NSWLEEAI
+1714 NSWLEEAR

>member
-1 MSDTIILH
+1 MPDTIILH

-27 IMNFLVDALKDL
+27 IMNSLVDALKNL
-39 EEEWRPNVICVSG
+39 EEEWRPNIICVSG
-52 DIVDRYDVAAYSI
+52 DIVDRYDVAAYPI
-65 AGEWFRKLAEILNIP
+65 AGEWFGKLAEILNIS
-80 MDNFILTPGN
+80 MNNFILTSGN

-95 DIKKYPRL
+95 DIKKYPKL

-108 GLVDEVLNCDIPAY
+108 RLIDEVLDCEIPAY

-135 DLKITPYTWQNG
+135 DLKIPPYTWKNG

-158 DVIYL
+158 DVVYL

-183 IVEEL
+183 IVAEL
-188 QQASD
+188 QRASNE
-193 ALGDFKKVAIMHHG
+193 LGDFKKVAIMHHG

-219 HNDICPA
+219 HHDICPA

-304 DDFLTY
+304 DDFSTY
-310 TWETVKD
+310 TWENVKD
-317 DKDISGTVS
+317 DKDISEPVS

-346 KLRQVKTGAKLPE
+346 KLRQVKTGANLPE

-374 EQERGKENSEKNRE
+374 EQERDKENSEKNRE

-568 KKINNNPMV
+568 NKINNNPMV

-666 MLEQGMQIQ
+666 MLEQGMHIQ
-675 NDLGLVAGQTISKLQ
+675 NDLGLVAEQTISKLQ

-717 MADKIIKGELQANN
+717 MADKIIKGELQVNS

-936 KEHKE
+936 KEHKK

-1122 LLQRLLIMQE
+1122 LLQCLLIMQE

-1267 DYRDYLQMREKYK
+1267 DYRDYLQMREKCK

-1285 EVLYC
+1285 EILYC

-1298 VVDWYEFLW
+1298 VVDWYRFLW
-1307 YLFIGRNTLF
+1307 YLFISHNTLF

-1380 IKEAFIRKEEY
+1380 IKDAFIRKEEY
-1391 MGEAGLALLAIYS
+1391 MGEASLSLLAIYS

-1497 AHQTYFFRSKIDS
+1497 AHQIYFFKSKIES
-1510 EIFRKLLRLT
+1510 KTFLKLLRLT
-1520 RTVFESQLDEKS
+1520 RTVFDAQLGEKS

-1545 AHLEEVRLDKCF
+1545 AHLDEVRLDKCF

-1575 FKYLDIVMKEMHYS
+1575 FKYLDIIMKEMHYS
-1589 KYDIS
+1589 KYAIS
-1594 IWDMLVEYMNSNEGI
+1594 IWDMLAECMNSNEI
-1609 EQAEIAEVLEM
+1609 DQAKMAEVLEM
-1620 GIHRIIGACEEDRSF
+1620 GIHRIIGACEEDRLF

-1656 YSNLAQPIFERGI
+1656 YSNLAQPVFERGI

-1714 NSWLEEAI
+1714 NSWLEEAR

>member
-1 MSDTIILH
+1 MPDTIILH

-27 IMNFLVDALKDL
+27 IMNSLVDALKNL
-39 EEEWRPNVICVSG
+39 EEEWRPNIICVSG
-52 DIVDRYDVAAYSI
+52 DIVDRYDVAAYPI
-65 AGEWFRKLAEILNIP
+65 AGEWFGKLAEILNIS
-80 MDNFILTPGN
+80 MNNFILTPGN

-95 DIKKYPRL
+95 DIKKYPKL

-108 GLVDEVLNCDIPAY
+108 RLIDEVLDCEIPAY

-135 DLKITPYTWQNG
+135 DLKIPPYTWKNG

-158 DVIYL
+158 DVVYL

-183 IVEEL
+183 IVAEL
-188 QQASD
+188 QRASNE
-193 ALGDFKKVAIMHHG
+193 LGDFKKVAIMHHG

-219 HNDICPA
+219 HHDICPA

-304 DDFLTY
+304 DDFSTY
-310 TWETVKD
+310 TWENVKD
-317 DKDISGTVS
+317 DKDISEPVS

-346 KLRQVKTGAKLPE
+346 KLRQVKTGANLPE

-374 EQERGKENSEKNRE
+374 EQERDKENSEKNRE

-568 KKINNNPMV
+568 NKINNNPMV

-666 MLEQGMQIQ
+666 MLEQGMHIQ
-675 NDLGLVAGQTISKLQ
+675 NDLGLVAEQTISKLQ

-717 MADKIIKGELQANN
+717 MADKIIKGELQVNS

-803 PLWYYEPE
+803 PLWYYESE

-936 KEHKE
+936 KEHKK

-1122 LLQRLLIMQE
+1122 LLQCLLIMQE

-1267 DYRDYLQMREKYK
+1267 DYRDYLQMREKCK

-1285 EVLYC
+1285 EILYC

-1298 VVDWYEFLW
+1298 VVDWYRFLW
-1307 YLFIGRNTLF
+1307 YLFISHNTLF

-1380 IKEAFIRKEEY
+1380 IKDAFIRKEEY
-1391 MGEAGLALLAIYS
+1391 MGEASLSLLAIYS

-1497 AHQTYFFRSKIDS
+1497 AHQIYFFKSKIES
-1510 EIFRKLLRLT
+1510 KTFLKLLRLT
-1520 RTVFESQLDEKS
+1520 RTVFDAQLGEKS

-1545 AHLEEVRLDKCF
+1545 AHLDEVRLDKCF

-1575 FKYLDIVMKEMHYS
+1575 FKYLDIIMKEMHYS
-1589 KYDIS
+1589 KYAIS
-1594 IWDMLVEYMNSNEGI
+1594 IWDMLAECMNSNEI
-1609 EQAEIAEVLEM
+1609 DQAKMAEVLEM
-1620 GIHRIIGACEEDRSF
+1620 GIHRIIGACEEDRLF

-1656 YSNLAQPIFERGI
+1656 YSNLAQPVFERGI

-1714 NSWLEEAI
+1714 NSWLEEAR

>member
-27 IMNFLVDALKDL
+27 IMNSLVDALKDL

-65 AGEWFRKLAEILNIP
+65 AREWFRKLTEILNIP

-219 HNDICPA
+219 HNNICPA

-255 HCFTIRAGAT
+255 HCFTIRAGAA
-265 SINREYPNNINII
+265 SIDREYPNNINII
-278 KIVENAI
+278 KIVENAF

-304 DDFLTY
+304 DDFSTY
-310 TWETVKD
+310 TWENVKD
-317 DKDISGTVS
+317 DKNISGPMS
-326 CDMDLLRQKERLY
+326 CDMGLLRQKERLY

-346 KLRQVKTGAKLPE
+346 KLRQVKTGANLPE

-369 DQKRH
+369 DQKKH

-424 NNTTSLP
+424 TNTTSLP

-437 ELAEENDGKTG
+437 ELAEGNDGKTG

-568 KKINNNPMV
+568 NKINNNPMV

-666 MLEQGMQIQ
+666 MLEQGMHVQ
-675 NDLGLVAGQTISKLQ
+675 NDLGLVAEQTISNLQ

-753 GKYRGWLETY
+753 GQYRVWLETY
-763 IDNLKK
+763 IDNLKN

-778 YICYEAKDTVL
+778 YICYEAKDTML
-789 ARKMIENFKEKDIR
+789 ARKMIDNFKEKDIR

-841 TYPVINAGSAFFR
+841 TYPVINAGSVFLR

-865 DALTSTQKDKLKKCI
+865 DALTSTQKEKLKKCI

-974 IIEHGDEELIE
+974 IIEHGDEELIG

-1003 VAESSYSIAAASA
+1003 VADSGYSIAAASA

-1093 AKEDFTQDFIG
+1093 AKDDFTQDFIG

-1122 LLQRLLIMQE
+1122 LLQRLLMMQE

-1207 VMFPRMKVLADRII
+1207 IMFPRMKALADRII

-1247 VAEYGVQYLRRYLNI
+1247 VAEYGIQYLRRYLNI

-1267 DYRDYLQMREKYK
+1267 DYKDYLQMREKYK

-1298 VVDWYEFLW
+1298 VVDWYRFLW

-1416 GKTLGAVTQNDCQNQ
+1416 GKTVETVTLHDCQNH

-1447 EAMQTFV
+1447 KTMQDFV
-1454 QENGNINKEYIDQ
+1454 QENSSINKEYIDQ
-1467 LIELGENGALI
+1467 LIELGENGALV

-1484 CYGEPVRAESGIV
+1484 CYGESVRPESGIV
-1497 AHQTYFFRSKIDS
+1497 AHQIYFFKSKIDS

-1520 RTVFESQLDEKS
+1520 RTVFDAQLGEKS

-1545 AHLEEVRLDKCF
+1545 AHLDEVRLDKCF

-1575 FKYLDIVMKEMHYS
+1575 LKYFDIVMKEMHYS
-1589 KYDIS
+1589 KYAIS
-1594 IWDMLVEYMNSNEGI
+1594 IWNMLAECMNSNEI
-1609 EQAEIAEVLEM
+1609 DQAKMVEVLEM

-1656 YSNLAQPIFERGI
+1656 YSNLAQPVFERGI

-1714 NSWLEEAI
+1714 NSWLEEAR

>member
-1 MSDTIILH
+1 MPDTIILH

-27 IMNFLVDALKDL
+27 IMNSLVDALKNL
-39 EEEWRPNVICVSG
+39 EEEWRPNIICVSG
-52 DIVDRYDVAAYSI
+52 DIVDRYDVAAYPI
-65 AGEWFRKLAEILNIP
+65 AGEWFGKLAEILNIS
-80 MDNFILTPGN
+80 MNNFILTPGN

-95 DIKKYPRL
+95 DIKKYPKL

-108 GLVDEVLNCDIPAY
+108 RLIDEVLDCEIPAY

-135 DLKITPYTWQNG
+135 DLKIPPYTWKNG

-158 DVIYL
+158 DVVYL

-183 IVEEL
+183 IVAEL
-188 QQASD
+188 QRASNE
-193 ALGDFKKVAIMHHG
+193 LGDFKKVAIMHHG

-219 HNDICPA
+219 HHDICPA

-304 DDFLTY
+304 DDFSTY
-310 TWETVKD
+310 TWENVKD
-317 DKDISGTVS
+317 DKDISEPVS

-346 KLRQVKTGAKLPE
+346 KLRQVKTGANLPE

-374 EQERGKENSEKNRE
+374 EQERDKENSEKNRE

-568 KKINNNPMV
+568 NKINNNPMV

-666 MLEQGMQIQ
+666 MLEQGMHIQ
-675 NDLGLVAGQTISKLQ
+675 NDLGLVAEQTISKLQ

-717 MADKIIKGELQANN
+717 MADKIIKGELQVNS

-936 KEHKE
+936 KEHKK

-1122 LLQRLLIMQE
+1122 LLQCLLIMQE

-1207 VMFPRMKVLADRII
+1207 VMFPRMKVLA
-1221 KNNMVQEIEEPV
+1221 
-1233 QMTKKEQIDKEIEG
+1233 
-1247 VAEYGVQYLRRYLNI
+1247 
-1262 LNHEV
+1262 
-1267 DYRDYLQMREKYK
+1267 
-1280 NKPNA
+1280 
-1285 EVLYC
+1285 
-1290 FHYENQHY
+1290 
-1298 VVDWYEFLW
+1298 
-1307 YLFIGRNTLF
+1307 
-1317 HEADV
+1317 
-1322 IMLEVIAYG
+1322 
-1331 KSNADAAKAIVDAVK
+1331 
-1346 RICEDER
+1346 
-1353 LEKERWIS
+1353 
-1361 NYHWLLL
+1361 
-1368 LRYTFEGIEDAT
+1368 
-1380 IKEAFIRKEEY
+1380 
-1391 MGEAGLALLAIYS
+1391 
-1404 GDLQELNIKKKK
+1404 GD
-1416 GKTLGAVTQNDCQNQ
+1416 
-1431 LLELA
+1431 
-1436 KESERISKQLD
+1436 
-1447 EAMQTFV
+1447 
-1454 QENGNINKEYIDQ
+1454 
-1467 LIELGENGALI
+1467 
-1478 AGALCF
+1478 
-1484 CYGEPVRAESGIV
+1484 
-1497 AHQTYFFRSKIDS
+1497 
-1510 EIFRKLLRLT
+1510 
-1520 RTVFESQLDEKS
+1520 
-1532 KLEEYKRYLEESE
+1532 
-1545 AHLEEVRLDKCF
+1545 
-1557 YISEYL
+1557 
-1563 YYMKDKITDDKI
+1563 
-1575 FKYLDIVMKEMHYS
+1575 
-1589 KYDIS
+1589 
-1594 IWDMLVEYMNSNEGI
+1594 
-1609 EQAEIAEVLEM
+1609 
-1620 GIHRIIGACEEDRSF
+1620 
-1635 WYNEAYGQIAI
+1635 
-1646 SCMYWKAKKE
+1646 
-1656 YSNLAQPIFERGI
+1656 
-1669 VQLIRAKYDKNL
+1669 
-1681 WDEENEPVKFQKIK
+1681 
-1695 KYLNMVPKP
+1695 
-1704 IMCQAIEGMK
+1704 
-1714 NSWLEEAI
+1714 
-1722 ILGGLI
+1722 
-1728 GILNKSN
+1728 
-1735 I
+1735 

>member
-1 MSDTIILH
+1 MPDTIILH

-27 IMNFLVDALKDL
+27 IMNSLVDALKNL
-39 EEEWRPNVICVSG
+39 EEEWRPNIICVSG
-52 DIVDRYDVAAYSI
+52 DIVDRYDVAAYPI
-65 AGEWFRKLAEILNIP
+65 AGEWFGKLAEILNIS
-80 MDNFILTPGN
+80 MNNFILTPGN

-95 DIKKYPRL
+95 DIKKYPKL

-108 GLVDEVLNCDIPAY
+108 RLIDEVLDCEIPAY

-135 DLKITPYTWQNG
+135 DLKIPPYTWKNG

-158 DVIYL
+158 DVVYL

-183 IVEEL
+183 IVAEL
-188 QQASD
+188 QRASNE
-193 ALGDFKKVAIMHHG
+193 LGDFKKVAIMHHG

-219 HNDICPA
+219 HHDICPA

-304 DDFLTY
+304 DDFSTY
-310 TWETVKD
+310 TWENVKD
-317 DKDISGTVS
+317 DKDISEPVS

-346 KLRQVKTGAKLPE
+346 KLRQVKTGANLPE

-374 EQERGKENSEKNRE
+374 EQERDKENSEKNRE

-568 KKINNNPMV
+568 NKINNNPMV

-666 MLEQGMQIQ
+666 MLEQGMHIQ
-675 NDLGLVAGQTISKLQ
+675 NDLGLVAEQTISKLQ

-717 MADKIIKGELQANN
+717 MADKIIKGELQVNS

-936 KEHKE
+936 KEHKK

-1003 VAESSYSIAAASA
+1003 VAESSYSIAAA
-1016 LQLCNYGQDKLP
+1016 
-1028 EVRVALVGGMTNAGK
+1028 
-1043 NNRYE
+1043 
-1048 KKIMELIAAD
+1048 
-1058 GGLNK
+1058 
-1063 QWIRILFAGEHHV
+1063 
-1076 YGASEGSW
+1076 
-1084 RIFLRFLLK
+1084 
-1093 AKEDFTQDFIG
+1093 
-1104 NLKYM
+1104 
-1109 GPFLLARCEETRL
+1109 
-1122 LLQRLLIMQE
+1122 
-1132 YKNALIAAMNSL
+1132 
-1144 DPEIRC
+1144 
-1150 AASKIG
+1150 
-1156 LIACQDLEGECL
+1156 
-1168 LAVVSEC
+1168 
-1175 AGEKTDNFEW
+1175 
-1185 QDYVAEKKYR
+1185 
-1195 EESIKKLSEKMP
+1195 
-1207 VMFPRMKVLADRII
+1207 
-1221 KNNMVQEIEEPV
+1221 
-1233 QMTKKEQIDKEIEG
+1233 
-1247 VAEYGVQYLRRYLNI
+1247 
-1262 LNHEV
+1262 
-1267 DYRDYLQMREKYK
+1267 
-1280 NKPNA
+1280 
-1285 EVLYC
+1285 
-1290 FHYENQHY
+1290 
-1298 VVDWYEFLW
+1298 
-1307 YLFIGRNTLF
+1307 
-1317 HEADV
+1317 
-1322 IMLEVIAYG
+1322 
-1331 KSNADAAKAIVDAVK
+1331 
-1346 RICEDER
+1346 
-1353 LEKERWIS
+1353 
-1361 NYHWLLL
+1361 
-1368 LRYTFEGIEDAT
+1368 
-1380 IKEAFIRKEEY
+1380 
-1391 MGEAGLALLAIYS
+1391 
-1404 GDLQELNIKKKK
+1404 
-1416 GKTLGAVTQNDCQNQ
+1416 
-1431 LLELA
+1431 
-1436 KESERISKQLD
+1436 
-1447 EAMQTFV
+1447 
-1454 QENGNINKEYIDQ
+1454 
-1467 LIELGENGALI
+1467 
-1478 AGALCF
+1478 
-1484 CYGEPVRAESGIV
+1484 
-1497 AHQTYFFRSKIDS
+1497 
-1510 EIFRKLLRLT
+1510 
-1520 RTVFESQLDEKS
+1520 
-1532 KLEEYKRYLEESE
+1532 
-1545 AHLEEVRLDKCF
+1545 
-1557 YISEYL
+1557 
-1563 YYMKDKITDDKI
+1563 
-1575 FKYLDIVMKEMHYS
+1575 
-1589 KYDIS
+1589 
-1594 IWDMLVEYMNSNEGI
+1594 
-1609 EQAEIAEVLEM
+1609 
-1620 GIHRIIGACEEDRSF
+1620 
-1635 WYNEAYGQIAI
+1635 
-1646 SCMYWKAKKE
+1646 
-1656 YSNLAQPIFERGI
+1656 
-1669 VQLIRAKYDKNL
+1669 
-1681 WDEENEPVKFQKIK
+1681 
-1695 KYLNMVPKP
+1695 
-1704 IMCQAIEGMK
+1704 
-1714 NSWLEEAI
+1714 
-1722 ILGGLI
+1722 
-1728 GILNKSN
+1728 
-1735 I
+1735 

>member
-666 MLEQGMQIQ
+666 MLEQGMHIQ
-675 NDLGLVAGQTISKLQ
+675 NDLGLVAEQTISKLQ

-717 MADKIIKGELQANN
+717 MADKIIKGELQVNS

-936 KEHKE
+936 KEHKK

-1122 LLQRLLIMQE
+1122 LLQCLLIMQE

-1175 AGEKTDNFEW
+1175 AGEKTDNFEGRIMLRKRST
-1185 QDYVAEKKYR
+1185 VKKV
-1195 EESIKKLSEKMP
+1195 S
-1207 VMFPRMKVLADRII
+1207 
-1221 KNNMVQEIEEPV
+1221 KNC
-1233 QMTKKEQIDKEIEG
+1233 
-1247 VAEYGVQYLRRYLNI
+1247 LRKCRL
-1262 LNHEV
+1262 
-1267 DYRDYLQMREKYK
+1267 
-1280 NKPNA
+1280 
-1285 EVLYC
+1285 C
-1290 FHYENQHY
+1290 FHE
-1298 VVDWYEFLW
+1298 
-1307 YLFIGRNTLF
+1307 
-1317 HEADV
+1317 
-1322 IMLEVIAYG
+1322 
-1331 KSNADAAKAIVDAVK
+1331 
-1346 RICEDER
+1346 
-1353 LEKERWIS
+1353 
-1361 NYHWLLL
+1361 
-1368 LRYTFEGIEDAT
+1368 
-1380 IKEAFIRKEEY
+1380 
-1391 MGEAGLALLAIYS
+1391 
-1404 GDLQELNIKKKK
+1404 
-1416 GKTLGAVTQNDCQNQ
+1416 
-1431 LLELA
+1431 
-1436 KESERISKQLD
+1436 
-1447 EAMQTFV
+1447 
-1454 QENGNINKEYIDQ
+1454 
-1467 LIELGENGALI
+1467 
-1478 AGALCF
+1478 
-1484 CYGEPVRAESGIV
+1484 
-1497 AHQTYFFRSKIDS
+1497 
-1510 EIFRKLLRLT
+1510 
-1520 RTVFESQLDEKS
+1520 
-1532 KLEEYKRYLEESE
+1532 
-1545 AHLEEVRLDKCF
+1545 
-1557 YISEYL
+1557 
-1563 YYMKDKITDDKI
+1563 
-1575 FKYLDIVMKEMHYS
+1575 
-1589 KYDIS
+1589 
-1594 IWDMLVEYMNSNEGI
+1594 
-1609 EQAEIAEVLEM
+1609 
-1620 GIHRIIGACEEDRSF
+1620 
-1635 WYNEAYGQIAI
+1635 
-1646 SCMYWKAKKE
+1646 
-1656 YSNLAQPIFERGI
+1656 
-1669 VQLIRAKYDKNL
+1669 
-1681 WDEENEPVKFQKIK
+1681 
-1695 KYLNMVPKP
+1695 
-1704 IMCQAIEGMK
+1704 
-1714 NSWLEEAI
+1714 
-1722 ILGGLI
+1722 
-1728 GILNKSN
+1728 
-1735 I
+1735 

>member
-1 MSDTIILH
+1 MPDTIILH

-27 IMNFLVDALKDL
+27 IMNSLVDALKNL
-39 EEEWRPNVICVSG
+39 EEEWRPNIICVSG
-52 DIVDRYDVAAYSI
+52 DIVDRYDVAAYPI
-65 AGEWFRKLAEILNIP
+65 AGEWFGKLAEILNIS
-80 MDNFILTPGN
+80 MNNFILTPGN

-95 DIKKYPRL
+95 DIKKYPKL

-108 GLVDEVLNCDIPAY
+108 RLIDEVLDCEIPAY

-135 DLKITPYTWQNG
+135 DLKIPPYTWKNG

-158 DVIYL
+158 DVVYL

-183 IVEEL
+183 IVAEL
-188 QQASD
+188 QRASNE
-193 ALGDFKKVAIMHHG
+193 LGDFKKVAIMHHG

-219 HNDICPA
+219 HHDICPA

-304 DDFLTY
+304 DDFSTY
-310 TWETVKD
+310 TWENVKD
-317 DKDISGTVS
+317 DKDISEPVS

-346 KLRQVKTGAKLPE
+346 KLRQVKTGANLPE

-374 EQERGKENSEKNRE
+374 EQERDKENSEKNRE

-568 KKINNNPMV
+568 NKINNNPMV

-666 MLEQGMQIQ
+666 MLEQGMHIQ
-675 NDLGLVAGQTISKLQ
+675 NDLGLVAEQTISKLQ

-717 MADKIIKGELQANN
+717 MADKIIKGELQVNS

-936 KEHKE
+936 KEHKK

-1109 GPFLLARCEETRL
+1109 GSFLLARCEETRL
-1122 LLQRLLIMQE
+1122 LLQCLLIMQE

-1267 DYRDYLQMREKYK
+1267 DYRDYLQMREKCK

-1285 EVLYC
+1285 EILYC

-1298 VVDWYEFLW
+1298 VVDWYRFLW
-1307 YLFIGRNTLF
+1307 YLFISHNTLF

-1380 IKEAFIRKEEY
+1380 IKDAFIRKEEY
-1391 MGEAGLALLAIYS
+1391 MGEASLSLLAIYS

-1497 AHQTYFFRSKIDS
+1497 AHQIYFFKSKIES
-1510 EIFRKLLRLT
+1510 KTFLKLLRLT
-1520 RTVFESQLDEKS
+1520 RTVFDAQLGEKS

-1545 AHLEEVRLDKCF
+1545 AHLDEVRLDKCF

-1575 FKYLDIVMKEMHYS
+1575 FKYLDIIMKEMHYS
-1589 KYDIS
+1589 KYAIS
-1594 IWDMLVEYMNSNEGI
+1594 IWDMLAECMNSNEI
-1609 EQAEIAEVLEM
+1609 DQAKMAEVLEM
-1620 GIHRIIGACEEDRSF
+1620 GIHRIIGACEEDRLF

-1656 YSNLAQPIFERGI
+1656 YSNLAQPVFERGI

-1714 NSWLEEAI
+1714 NSWLEEAR

>member
-9 MSDLH
+9 ISDLH

-27 IMNFLVDALKDL
+27 IMNSLVDALKNL
-39 EEEWRPNVICVSG
+39 EEEWRPNIICVSG
-52 DIVDRYDVAAYSI
+52 DIVDRYDVAAYPI
-65 AGEWFRKLAEILNIP
+65 AGEWFGKLAEILNIS

-95 DIKKYPRL
+95 DIRKYPRL

-108 GLVDEVLNCDIPAY
+108 GLVDEVLNCEIPAY

-135 DLKITPYTWQNG
+135 DLKIPPYTWQNG

-158 DVIYL
+158 DVVYL

-169 FAYSDETKLRLGKK
+169 FAYSDETKLRLVKK
-183 IVEEL
+183 IVAEL
-188 QQASD
+188 QRASD
-193 ALGDFKKVAIMHHG
+193 ELGDFKKVAIMHHG

-219 HNDICPA
+219 HHDICPA

-310 TWETVKD
+310 TWENVKD
-317 DKDISGTVS
+317 DKDISGSVS

-369 DQKRH
+369 DPKRH
-374 EQERGKENSEKNRE
+374 EQERNEENRDKNRE

-411 STILSQA
+411 STIISQA

-437 ELAEENDGKTG
+437 ELAEGNDGKTG

-453 ICNFMQQQLLV
+453 ICNFIQQQLLV
-464 TVSSVG
+464 TVSSVS
-470 EMLDCVD
+470 EMLDCMD

-545 ILENEAKTEEDGEG
+545 ILENEAKTEEDSEW
-559 ATTRAKQYF
+559 AARAKQYF
-568 KKINNNPMV
+568 NRINNNPMV

-592 IMRKNIEIDEYTI
+592 TMRKNIEIDEYTI

-624 TSEVT
+624 TSEVA

-648 YLAYCAEKEKIT
+648 YLAYCAEREKIT
-660 RKKLEL
+660 RKKLER
-666 MLEQGMQIQ
+666 MLEQGMHVQT
-675 NDLGLVAGQTISKLQ
+675 DLGLVAEQTIAKLQ
-690 RNGMTTEVDGGIV
+690 RNGMATEVDGGIV

-717 MADKIIKGELQANN
+717 MADKILKGELEASN
-731 CSPELWR
+731 CSLELWR

-753 GKYRGWLETY
+753 GEYRPWLETY

-778 YICYEAKDTVL
+778 YICYEAKDTML
-789 ARKMIENFKEKDIR
+789 ARKMIDNFKERDIR

-865 DALTSTQKDKLKKCI
+865 DALTSAQKEKLKKCI

-912 QLIARISFYDEYQEW
+912 QLIAKITLYDAYQEW

-936 KEHKE
+936 KDHKE
-941 LCQKVLKN
+941 LCQKILKN

-964 DAPDINLTAR
+964 DAPDIGLTAKM
-974 IIEHGDEELIE
+974 IEQGDEELIG
-985 MCRHRLGEE
+985 MCRQRLGEE

-1003 VAESSYSIAAASA
+1003 VADSGYSTAAASA

-1028 EVRVALVGGMTNAGK
+1028 EVRVALVGGMINAGK
-1043 NNRYE
+1043 QNHYE

-1063 QWIRILFAGEHHV
+1063 QWIRILFAREHHV

-1093 AKEDFTQDFIG
+1093 AKDDFTQDFIG

-1109 GPFLLARCEETRL
+1109 GSFLLARCEETRL
-1122 LLQRLLIMQE
+1122 LLQRLLMMQE
-1132 YKNALIAAMNSL
+1132 YKDALIDAMNSL
-1144 DPEIRC
+1144 DPEIRR
-1150 AASKIG
+1150 AANKIG

-1185 QDYVAEKKYR
+1185 QNYVVEMKYR

-1207 VMFPRMKVLADRII
+1207 VMFPRMKALADRII
-1221 KNNMVQEIEEPV
+1221 KNNMVQETEEPV
-1233 QMTKKEQIDKEIEG
+1233 QMAKKEQIAKEIEG
-1247 VAEYGVQYLRRYLNI
+1247 VAEHGVQYLRGYLNM

-1267 DYRDYLQMREKYK
+1267 DYKDYLQMREKYK

-1285 EVLYC
+1285 EVLHC

-1298 VVDWYEFLW
+1298 AVDWYRFLW

-1317 HEADV
+1317 HEADI

-1353 LEKERWIS
+1353 LEKERWIN

-1380 IKEAFIRKEEY
+1380 IKDAFIRKEEY
-1391 MGEAGLALLAIYS
+1391 MEEAGLALLAIYS
-1404 GDLQELNIKKKK
+1404 GNLQELNIKKKK
-1416 GKTLGAVTQNDCQNQ
+1416 GKMVETVTQHDCQNQ
-1431 LLELA
+1431 LLEFA

-1447 EAMQTFV
+1447 ETMETFV
-1454 QENGNINKEYIDQ
+1454 QENGSINKEYIDR
-1467 LIELGENGALI
+1467 LIGLGENGALI
-1478 AGALCF
+1478 AGTLCF

-1545 AHLEEVRLDKCF
+1545 AHLEEVCLDKYF

-1609 EQAEIAEVLEM
+1609 YQAEIAEVLEM

-1656 YSNLAQPIFERGI
+1656 YSNLAQPVFERGI
-1669 VQLIRAKYDKNL
+1669 VQLLRTKYDKNV
-1681 WDEENEPVKFQKIK
+1681 WDEENKPVKFQKIK
-1695 KYLNMVPKP
+1695 KYLNMVPKT

-1714 NSWLEEAI
+1714 NSWLEEAR

-1728 GILNKSN
+1728 GILN
-1735 I
+1735 

>member
-27 IMNFLVDALKDL
+27 IMNSLVDALKNL
-39 EEEWRPNVICVSG
+39 EEEWRPNIICVSG
-52 DIVDRYDVAAYSI
+52 DIVDRYDVAAYPI
-65 AGEWFRKLAEILNIP
+65 AGEWFGKLAEILNIS

-95 DIKKYPRL
+95 DIKKYPKL

-108 GLVDEVLNCDIPAY
+108 RLVDEVLDCEIPDY
-122 LSGRFE
+122 LSGRFG

-135 DLKITPYTWQNG
+135 DLKIPPYTWQNG

-158 DVIYL
+158 DVVYL

-183 IVEEL
+183 IVAEL
-188 QQASD
+188 QRASD
-193 ALGDFKKVAIMHHG
+193 ELGDFKKVAIMHHG

-310 TWETVKD
+310 TWENVKD
-317 DKDISGTVS
+317 DKDISGPVS

-374 EQERGKENSEKNRE
+374 EQERNKENSDKNRE

-437 ELAEENDGKTG
+437 ELAEGNDGKTG

-453 ICNFMQQQLLV
+453 ICNFIQQQLLV
-464 TVSSVG
+464 TVSSVS
-470 EMLDCVD
+470 EMLDCMD

-545 ILENEAKTEEDGEG
+545 ILENEAKTEEDGEW
-559 ATTRAKQYF
+559 AARAKQYF
-568 KKINNNPMV
+568 NRINNNPMV

-624 TSEVT
+624 TSEVA

-648 YLAYCAEKEKIT
+648 YLAYCAEREKIT

-666 MLEQGMQIQ
+666 MLEQGMHVQT
-675 NDLGLVAGQTISKLQ
+675 DLGLVAEQTISKLQ
-690 RNGMTTEVDGGIV
+690 RNGMATEVDGGIV

-717 MADKIIKGELQANN
+717 MADKILKGELEASN
-731 CSPELWR
+731 CSLELWR

-753 GKYRGWLETY
+753 GEYRTWLETY

-778 YICYEAKDTVL
+778 YICYEAKDTML
-789 ARKMIENFKEKDIR
+789 ARKMIDNFKERDIR

-865 DALTSTQKDKLKKCI
+865 DALTSAQKEKLKKCI
-880 EPLEYICPIAYSS
+880 EPLEYICPSAYSS

-912 QLIARISFYDEYQEW
+912 QLIAKITFYDAYQEW

-941 LCQKVLKN
+941 LCQKILKN

-964 DAPDINLTAR
+964 DAPDIGLTAKM
-974 IIEHGDEELIE
+974 IEQGDEELIG
-985 MCRHRLGEE
+985 MCRQRLGEE

-1003 VAESSYSIAAASA
+1003 VADSGYRTAAASA
-1016 LQLCNYGQDKLP
+1016 LQLCNYGQDKLL
-1028 EVRVALVGGMTNAGK
+1028 EVRVALVGGTINAGK
-1043 NNRYE
+1043 QNRYE

-1063 QWIRILFAGEHHV
+1063 QWIRILFAREHHV

-1084 RIFLRFLLK
+1084 RIFLIFLLK
-1093 AKEDFTQDFIG
+1093 AKDDFTQDFIG

-1122 LLQRLLIMQE
+1122 LLQRLLMMQE
-1132 YKNALIAAMNSL
+1132 YKDALIDAMNSL

-1150 AASKIG
+1150 AANKIG

-1185 QDYVAEKKYR
+1185 QDYVAERKYR

-1207 VMFPRMKVLADRII
+1207 VMFPRMKALADRII
-1221 KNNMVQEIEEPV
+1221 KNNMVQETEEPV
-1233 QMTKKEQIDKEIEG
+1233 QMAKKERIAKEIEG
-1247 VAEYGVQYLRRYLNI
+1247 VAEHGVQYLRGYLNM

-1267 DYRDYLQMREKYK
+1267 DYKDYLQMREKYK

-1285 EVLYC
+1285 EVLHC

-1298 VVDWYEFLW
+1298 AVDWYRFLW
-1307 YLFIGRNTLF
+1307 HLFIGCNTLF
-1317 HEADV
+1317 HEAD
-1322 IMLEVIAYG
+1322 IITLEVIAYG

-1353 LEKERWIS
+1353 LEKERWIT

-1380 IKEAFIRKEEY
+1380 IKDAFIRKEEY

-1404 GDLQELNIKKKK
+1404 GNLQELNIKKE
-1416 GKTLGAVTQNDCQNQ
+1416 GKMVEMVTQHDCQNQ
-1431 LLELA
+1431 LLEFA

-1447 EAMQTFV
+1447 ETMETFV
-1454 QENGNINKEYIDQ
+1454 QENGSINKEYIDR
-1467 LIELGENGALI
+1467 LIGLGENGALI
-1478 AGALCF
+1478 AGTLCF

-1563 YYMKDKITDDKI
+1563 YYMKDKVTDDKI

-1609 EQAEIAEVLEM
+1609 DQAEIAEVLEM

-1656 YSNLAQPIFERGI
+1656 YGNLAQPVF
-1669 VQLIRAKYDKNL
+1669 
-1681 WDEENEPVKFQKIK
+1681 
-1695 KYLNMVPKP
+1695 
-1704 IMCQAIEGMK
+1704 
-1714 NSWLEEAI
+1714 
-1722 ILGGLI
+1722 
-1728 GILNKSN
+1728 
-1735 I
+1735 